1 MAKDIRQNL
10 SASNSEIKSKGEK
23 SKRGKGLVNHHI
35 GGLNLAET
43 LCLLACFSI
52 ISQRAAS
59 SSQSLGLK
67 NNKIVLPEVS
77 GDIADYTTQVGG
89 VQAETLLL
97 SGIVS
102 KMRNNLLNS
111 DSGLQSASS
120 ANVSQLSNIKVTQ
133 SEDGESFQLDLGDLD
148 GSIDE
153 YLTNAAIESDATA
166 SVSAFE
172 EKDTYK
178 QELDRM
184 QNSADKFLESM
195 QKIFADELETIIAKK
210 KETIP
215 DEGLSDEE
223 VEEVLLAEA
232 EEGGFNAYGL
242 LGLLGLGGG
251 GGGGG
256 GLLSAIGSG
265 AVSRLLS
272 GSAID
277 AYVSGATVWWDA
289 DSDGILDDDE
299 ISTTTDTDGS
309 YSLDGVG
316 TRSEERRVGKE
327 CRSRWSPYH

>member
-10 SASNSEIKSKGEK
+10 SASNNEIKSKGEK

-195 QKIFADELETIIAKK
+195 QNINKK
-210 KETIP
+210 K
-215 DEGLSDEE
+215 
-223 VEEVLLAEA
+223 
-232 EEGGFNAYGL
+232 NN
-242 LGLLGLGGG
+242 
-251 GGGGG
+251 
-256 GLLSAIGSG
+256 
-265 AVSRLLS
+265 
-272 GSAID
+272 
-277 AYVSGATVWWDA
+277 
-289 DSDGILDDDE
+289 
-299 ISTTTDTDGS
+299 
-309 YSLDGVG
+309 
-316 TRSEERRVGKE
+316 
-327 CRSRWSPYH
+327 